1 MTSPKYC
8 GYVALVGRPNVG
20 KSTLLNHILG
30 KKLSI
35 TSRKPQTTRHKVLG
49 ILTEGETQIVFVD
62 TPGLHKALPRKINK
76 YMNKAAF
83 SAIHDVDVICFVIDG
98 IHFNEGDQWVFDH
111 LKKDMDASDST
122 AKPVILVINKVDTVS
137 DKDLLFA
144 RVAEL
149 SKQYEFHAVVPV
161 SATVGYQLDVLV
173 KEIKECLPETDFF
186 YFPEDSLTDKDDRF
200 QASEIIR
207 EKLMRATS
215 QELPYETH
223 VVIDEMTKEP
233 KIIHMH
239 ATIYVARDSQ
249 KGIIIGQGGEM
260 LKKIGT
266 QARIDMETRFET
278 KVMLKLFV
286 KVKDKWSDSDQMLQ
300 DYGYD
305 KE

>member
-1 MTSPKYC
+1 MSNPKRC

-30 KKLSI
+30 KKISI

-49 ILTEGETQIVFVD
+49 IFTEGDTQTIFVD
-62 TPGLHKALPRKINK
+62 TPGLNKSLPRKINK

-83 SAIHDVDVICFVIDG
+83 SAISDVDVICFVVDG
-98 IHFNEGDQWVFDH
+98 FHFNEGDQWVLDH
-111 LKKDMDASDST
+111 LKGSKV
-122 AKPVILVINKVDTVS
+122 PVILVINKIDTVPE
-137 DKDLLFA
+137 KGILLE
-144 RVAEL
+144 RVESL
-149 SKQYEFHAVVPV
+149 RQQFDFHAVVPI
-161 SATVGYQLDVLV
+161 SATVGYQLDVLL
-173 KEIKECLPETDFF
+173 KEIAACLPETDYF
-186 YFPEDSLTDKDDRF
+186 YFPEDTLTDKDDRF

-223 VVIDEMTKEP
+223 VVIDEMKKEP
-233 KIIHMH
+233 SIIRMH

-249 KGIIIGQGGEM
+249 KGIIIGRGGEM

-266 QARIDMETRFET
+266 QARVDMETRFNT
-278 KVMLKLFV
+278 KVMLQLFV
-286 KVKDKWSDSDQMLQ
+286 KVKDKWSDSDQLLQ

-305 KE
+305 RE

>member
-1 MTSPKYC
+1 MSEVKHC

-49 ILTEGETQIVFVD
+49 ILTKGDTQVVFVD
-62 TPGLHKALPRKINK
+62 TPGLHKDLPRKINK

-83 SAIHDVDVICFVIDG
+83 SAINDVDVICFCIDG
-98 IHFNEGDQWVFDH
+98 LYFNEGDQWVFDH
-111 LKKDMDASDST
+111 IKD
-122 AKPVILVINKVDTVS
+122 AKVPVILVINKIDTVS
-137 DKDLLFA
+137 DKDKLLE
-144 RVAEL
+144 RVSEL
-149 SKQYEFHAVVPV
+149 TEQYTFKAVVPV
-161 SATVGYQLDVLV
+161 SATVGYQLDVLL
-173 KEIKECLPETDFF
+173 KEIEACLPESDFF
-186 YFPEDSLTDKDDRF
+186 YFPEDALTDKDDRF

-223 VVIDEMTKEP
+223 VVIDEMKKEP

-266 QARIDMETRFET
+266 QARIDMETRFNS

-286 KVKDKWSDSDQMLQ
+286 KVKDKWSDSDQLLQ

-305 KE
+305 RE

>member
-1 MTSPKYC
+1 MTNIKHC

-49 ILTEGETQIVFVD
+49 ILTQGDTQTVFVD
-62 TPGLHKALPRKINK
+62 TPGLLKALPRKINR

-83 SAIHDVDVICFVIDG
+83 SAIKDVDVICFVIDG
-98 IHFNEGDQWVFDH
+98 IHFNEGDQWVLDQ
-111 LKKDMDASDST
+111 LKTVKV
-122 AKPVILVINKVDTVS
+122 PVILVINKIDTVT
-137 DKDLLFA
+137 DKDFLFE
-144 RVAEL
+144 RVAAL
-149 SKQYEFHAVVPV
+149 TQGFHFKSVVPV
-161 SATVGYQLDVLV
+161 SATVGTRLDVLLD
-173 KEIKECLPETDFF
+173 EIKACLPETDFF
-186 YFPEDSLTDKDDRF
+186 FFPEDTLTDKDDRF

-223 VVIDEMTKEP
+223 VVIDEMRKEP
-233 KIIHMH
+233 NIIHMH

-249 KGIIIGQGGEM
+249 KGIIIGAGGEM

-266 QARIDMETRFET
+266 QARLDMEARFNT

-286 KVKDKWSDSDQMLQ
+286 KVKDKWSDSDQLIQ
-300 DYGYD
+300 NYGYD
-305 KE
+305 NE

>member
-1 MTSPKYC
+1 MTNVKHC

-49 ILTEGETQIVFVD
+49 ILTQGDTQTIFVD
-62 TPGLHKALPRKINK
+62 TPGLLKALPRKINR

-83 SAIHDVDVICFVIDG
+83 SAIKDVDVICFVIDG
-98 IHFNEGDQWVFDH
+98 IHFNDGDQWVLDQ
-111 LKKDMDASDST
+111 LKTVKV
-122 AKPVILVINKVDTVS
+122 PVILVINKMDTVT
-137 DKDLLFA
+137 DKDFLFE
-144 RVAEL
+144 RVAAL
-149 SKQYEFHAVVPV
+149 TQDFSFKSVVPV
-161 SATVGYQLDVLV
+161 SATVGTQLDVLLD
-173 KEIKECLPETDFF
+173 EIKACLPETDFF
-186 YFPEDSLTDKDDRF
+186 FFPEDTLTDKDDRF

-223 VVIDEMTKEP
+223 VVIDEMRKEP
-233 KIIHMH
+233 SIIHMH

-249 KGIIIGQGGEM
+249 KGIIIGAGGEM

-266 QARIDMETRFET
+266 QARLDMEARFNT

-286 KVKDKWSDSDQMLQ
+286 KVKDKWSDSDQLIQ
-300 DYGYD
+300 NYGYD
-305 KE
+305 NE

>member
-1 MTSPKYC
+1 MSNPKHC

-49 ILTEGETQIVFVD
+49 ILTQGDTQTVFVD
-62 TPGLHKALPRKINK
+62 TPGLLKTLPRKINK

-83 SAIHDVDVICFVIDG
+83 SAINDVDVICFVVDG
-98 IHFNEGDQWVFDH
+98 IHFNDGDQWVLDQ
-111 LKKDMDASDST
+111 LKNVT
-122 AKPVILVINKVDTVS
+122 VPVILVINKMDTVP
-137 DKDLLFA
+137 DKDMLLQ
-144 RVAEL
+144 RVADL
-149 SKQYEFHAVVPV
+149 SEQFTFHSVVPV
-161 SATVGYQLDVLV
+161 SATVGTQLDVLL
-173 KEIKECLPETDFF
+173 KQIKTCLPETDFF
-186 YFPEDSLTDKDDRF
+186 FFPEDSLTDKDDRF
-200 QASEIIR
+200 QAAEIIR

-223 VVIDEMTKEP
+223 VVIDEMRKEP
-233 KIIHMH
+233 TIIHMH

-249 KGIIIGQGGEM
+249 KGIIIGAGGDM

-266 QARIDMETRFET
+266 QARVDMETRFNT

-286 KVKDKWSDSDQMLQ
+286 KVKDKWSDSDQLLQ
-300 DYGYD
+300 NYGYD
-305 KE
+305 ND

>member
-1 MTSPKYC
+1 MSAKKYC

-30 KKLSI
+30 KKISI

-49 ILTEGETQIVFVD
+49 ILTQGETQTIFVD
-62 TPGLHKALPRKINK
+62 TPGLNKSLPRKINK

-83 SAIHDVDVICFVIDG
+83 SAINDVDVICFVVDG
-98 IHFNEGDQWVFDH
+98 FHFNEGDQWVLDH
-111 LKKDMDASDST
+111 LKESKV
-122 AKPVILVINKVDTVS
+122 PVILVINKIDTVS
-137 DKDLLFA
+137 EKDRLLE
-144 RVAEL
+144 RVHALRE
-149 SKQYEFHAVVPV
+149 QYQFHAVVPI
-161 SATVGYQLDVLV
+161 SATVGYQLDVLLA
-173 KEIKECLPETDFF
+173 EIKACLPETDFF

-223 VVIDEMTKEP
+223 VVIDRMVKEP
-233 KIIHMH
+233 TIIHMD

-249 KGIIIGQGGEM
+249 KGIIIGKGGEM
-260 LKKIGT
+260 LKKIGS
-266 QARIDMETRFET
+266 QARIDMETRFNT

-286 KVKDKWSDSDQMLQ
+286 KVKDKWSDSDQLLQ

-305 KE
+305 RD

>member
-1 MTSPKYC
+1 MTNDLKHC

-49 ILTEGETQIVFVD
+49 ILTEGDTQVVFVD
-62 TPGLHKALPRKINK
+62 TPGLHKELPRKINK

-83 SAIHDVDVICFVIDG
+83 SAIKDVDVICFVIDG
-98 IHFNEGDQWVFDH
+98 IHFNQGDQWVLDQ
-111 LKKDMDASDST
+111 LKT
-122 AKPVILVINKVDTVS
+122 ATVPVILVINKIDTVS
-137 DKDLLFA
+137 DKDMLLD

-149 SKQYEFHAVVPV
+149 NQQFKFHAVVPI
-161 SATVGYQLDVLV
+161 SATVGYQLDVLL
-173 KEIKECLPETDFF
+173 KEIKACLPDTDFF
-186 YFPEDSLTDKDDRF
+186 YFPEDALTDKDDRF

-223 VVIDEMTKEP
+223 VIIDEMKKEP
-233 KIIHMH
+233 KIIRIH

-249 KGIIIGQGGEM
+249 KGIIIGRGGEM

-266 QARIDMETRFET
+266 QARVDMETRFDS
-278 KVMLKLFV
+278 KVMLQLFV
-286 KVKDKWSDSDQMLQ
+286 KVKDKWSDSDQLIQ

-305 KE
+305 ND